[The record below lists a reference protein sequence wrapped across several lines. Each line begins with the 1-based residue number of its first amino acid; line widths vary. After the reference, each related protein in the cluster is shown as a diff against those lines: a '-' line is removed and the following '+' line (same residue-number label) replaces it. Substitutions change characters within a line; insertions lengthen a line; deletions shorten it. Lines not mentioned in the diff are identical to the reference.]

1 MLRVIGI
8 KNCNTIQKTL
18 KWLDEKGIGYKFRD
32 VKKDPLSD
40 EELHDLVSK
49 LSLETVINKRGTK
62 WKSLDVS
69 DKQLSDQELFDLLA
83 ENQTMIKRPVIYR
96 DDAVMIGFDE
106 ESLDSFLQDD

>member
-1 MLRVIGI
+1 MLLVIGI

-18 KWLDEKGIGYKFRD
+18 KWLDEKGVEFNFRD

-40 EELHDLVSK
+40 EELHDIVKK

-62 WKSLDVS
+62 WRSLGVS
-69 DKQLSDQELFDLLA
+69 DKNFSDQELFDLLA

-96 DDAVMIGFDE
+96 DESVMIGFDE
-106 ESLDSFLQDD
+106 EALSAFLELD